1 MALSR
6 RAPHGRCA
14 EAGCHCAPHSTP
26 GVRCEVREYTV
37 RTTFAPEDVQVP
49 VAAHVLG
56 DVVVAASE
64 EPLNSLGAGYD
75 NAVQAQHL
83 HLENFAILGRPA
95 RHHAVEV
102 GLQDVSKVA
111 RAPAAPGARHT
122 RQVQHRSPEN
132 CHCNTGTGCHAP
144 AERKHTRVG
153 CTHFVRSSTLGIS
166 HLSTSCVLGVTWMPA
181 ARAQTVASR
190 A

>member
-26 GVRCEVREYTV
+26 GVRRQVREYTV
-37 RTTFAPEDVQVP
+37 RATFAPEDVQVP

-56 DVVVAASE
+56 DVVVAAAKQ
-64 EPLNSLGAGYD
+64 PLDGLGAGYD

-83 HLENFAILGRPA
+83 HLVDFAIFGRPA

-102 GLQDVSKVA
+102 GLQDVSQVA
-111 RAPAAPGARHT
+111 GAPAAPGPRHT
-122 RQVQHRSPEN
+122 RQVQHPSPEN
-132 CHCNTGTGCHAP
+132 CHCNTDTSCHAP
-144 AERKHTRVG
+144 AQRKHACVG
-153 CTHFVRSSTLGIS
+153 RIHFVYPVTHGIS
-166 HLSTSCVLGVTWMPA
+166 HLCALCF
-181 ARAQTVASR
+181 VACGTCFNGR
-190 A
+190 K